1 VVESRAVWK
10 DLGFRRIGKS
20 LEMEIGLG
28 DDVKRLWVP
37 HGAHMVYTCM
47 MEIKSDDV
55 EQWSRVKG
63 MTSGHM

>member
-1 VVESRAVWK
+1 
-10 DLGFRRIGKS
+10 
-20 LEMEIGLG
+20 MEIGLG
-28 DDVKRLWVP
+28 DDVKGLWVP
-37 HGAHMVYTCM
+37 HGAHMVYACT